1 MKKVII
7 LIMLLQ
13 GLMSATFAQ
22 NNSPTATDVST
33 PGILNVTV
41 TTSATSGGSYIPRN
55 VEAIWIQDSS
65 GKFVKSLLVYAATRI
80 SELTNWNTSSS
91 GNKVDAIT
99 GATQSTHGVRT
110 CSWNGTNVAGVVVAD
125 GTYTVKMELTDK
137 NSTGNVGTFT
147 FVKGPSSQTQT
158 PATVPSFSAITL
170 KWTPSIGTA
179 VEDVKMSN
187 LYQVYPNPTTSSIYV
202 NGLDI
207 QQIEIFNLTGKS
219 LIKTNLHNVNLN
231 ALPKGVYLIQIN
243 SEKGSFMKKLIKN

>member
-13 GLMSATFAQ
+13 GLMSATIAQ
-22 NNSPTATDVST
+22 SNSPTAKDAST
-33 PGILNVTV
+33 PGILSVTV

-55 VEAIWIQDSS
+55 VEAIWIEDSS
-65 GKFVKSLLVYAATRI
+65 GRFVKSLLVYAAARI
-80 SELTNWNTSSS
+80 SELTNWNTASA
-91 GNKVDAIT
+91 GNKVDALT

-110 CSWNGTNVAGVVVAD
+110 CTWNGTNVLGVVVAD

-147 FVKGPSSQTQT
+147 FVKGTSSQTQT
-158 PATVPSFSAITL
+158 PAAVPSFSALTL

-187 LYQVYPNPTTSSIYV
+187 LYQVYPNPTASSIYV

-231 ALPKGVYLIQIN
+231 ALPKGVYVIQIN
-243 SEKGSFMKKLIKN
+243 SETGTVMKKLIKN

>member
-7 LIMLLQ
+7 LMMLLQ
-13 GLMSATFAQ
+13 GLMSAANAQ
-22 NNSPTATDVST
+22 NNSPNSTDAST
-33 PGILNVTV
+33 PGTLSVTV

-55 VEAIWIQDSS
+55 VVAIWIQDSS
-65 GKFVKSLLVYAATRI
+65 GKFVKSLLVYAASRI
-80 SELTNWNTSSS
+80 SELTNWNTSSA

-99 GATQSTHGVRT
+99 GATQSSHGVRT
-110 CSWNGTNVAGVVVAD
+110 CSWNGTNVSGVVVAD

-147 FVKGPSSQTQT
+147 FVKGTSTQTQT
-158 PATVPSFSAITL
+158 PVAVPSFSAITL

-231 ALPKGVYLIQIN
+231 TLPKGVYLIQIN
-243 SEKGSFMKKLIKN
+243 SETGTVMKKLIKN